1 MTVAAPPSADARL
14 RIMAARVIAQQRW
27 PYVSN
32 LLFNFKLVEVSHERL
47 PTMAVDSGWRLYYSP
62 VFVLGEA
69 PEALATVL
77 LHECLHCLHDHAD
90 RFQTLRRPADEHPI
104 WNYAGDAAINAV
116 LDEGSMPWP
125 TVTPVRYA
133 DLASYGVT
141 DAMTTEAAFFAI
153 MEHHGAHPEDFT
165 YVVDCGSISGGT
177 SRGYELP
184 SDSDQTPGMRSDQ
197 QDIIRDRVA
206 HDVLVHAR
214 DRGSVPAGLLRWAEE
229 LLNPRIDWREALAS
243 RMRRDLASVAGHRDY
258 TYMRPSRRHEAMR
271 LAGSAAILP
280 AMRQPAPP
288 RIACVI
294 DTSGSVSE
302 DELRAFLGEVVGI
315 TRAVGV
321 AGGLTVIACDS
332 AAYAPQKVRS
342 QGDVESVRLEGGGG
356 TDMGAG
362 LAAAALLSP
371 RPHIV
376 VAFTDGFTTWP
387 EAPPR
392 KVDSVIVVLSDLAT
406 QSLVPDW
413 ARVITTTEPTERGL
427 NCYALMD

>member
-1 MTVAAPPSADARL
+1 MTVAAPPSPDARL

-32 LLFNFKLVEVSHERL
+32 LLFNFKLVEVPHEEL
-47 PTMAVDSGWRLYYSP
+47 PTMAVDSGWRLYYSSD
-62 VFVLGEA
+62 FVLDEA

-77 LHECLHCLHDHAD
+77 LHECLHCLHDHVD
-90 RFQTLRRPADEHPI
+90 RFETLKRPAQEHPI
-104 WNYAGDAAINAV
+104 WNCAGDAAINSV

-153 MEHHGAHPEDFT
+153 MEHLEKHPEDFM
-165 YVVDCGSISGGT
+165 YVVDCGSISGGM

-184 SDSDQTPGMRSDQ
+184 SDSDQAPGMRSDQ

-229 LLNPRIDWREALAS
+229 LLNPRIDWREVLAS
-243 RMRRDLASVAGHRDY
+243 RMRRDLASVAGRRDY

-288 RIACVI
+288 RVACII
-294 DTSGSVSE
+294 DTSGSISE
-302 DELRAFLGEVVGI
+302 GELRAFLGEVVGI

-321 AGGLTVIACDS
+321 TGGLTVIACD
-332 AAYAPQKVRS
+332 AEAYPAQRIRS
-342 QGDVESVRLEGGGG
+342 QGDIESVRLEGGGG

-362 LAAAALLSP
+362 LMAAALLSP

-376 VAFTDGFTTWP
+376 VVFTDGFTPWP
-387 EAPPR
+387 EVPPR
-392 KVDSVIVVLSDLAT
+392 KVDSVIVVLSQAET
-406 QSLVPDW
+406 RSQVPAW
-413 ARVITTTEPTERGL
+413 ARVITI
-427 NCYALMD
+427 D